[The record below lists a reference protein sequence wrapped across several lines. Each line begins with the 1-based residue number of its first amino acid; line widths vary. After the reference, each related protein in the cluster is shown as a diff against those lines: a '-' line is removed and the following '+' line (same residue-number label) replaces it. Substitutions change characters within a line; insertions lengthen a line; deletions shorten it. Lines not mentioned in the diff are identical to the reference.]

1 MTDTLAGKW
10 EGLMHDIE
18 GYGAR
23 IDLELD
29 KKGSGKFSFFLTG
42 DHCSEEARTG
52 EVQAKL
58 GKDGSVTMLV
68 RGGDVAPMAF
78 TGRIHAVKVHAEAAI
93 TGTFTDPDPKAG
105 RGGVAIFWRY
115 ASRR

>member
-1 MTDTLAGKW
+1 
-10 EGLMHDIE
+10 MHDIE